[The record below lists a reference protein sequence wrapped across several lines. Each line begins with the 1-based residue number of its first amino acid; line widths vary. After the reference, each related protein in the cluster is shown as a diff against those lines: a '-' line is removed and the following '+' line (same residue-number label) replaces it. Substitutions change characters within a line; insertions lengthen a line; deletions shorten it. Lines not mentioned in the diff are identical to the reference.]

1 MSHGAPAHFRDTD
14 ARYSWGMRARQE
26 YRRRPLRT
34 ILKYGVIASAV
45 GAVGS
50 ALAAAPAITV
60 DHLERRGR
68 VKRDAPQPGT
78 FEADVAES
86 SIRIYTDGGALYDDM
101 IAAIDA
107 AEHSVIMETYI
118 WKNDEV
124 GQRFIDA
131 FNHAAERGVRVHLM
145 YDGFAN
151 LVVPQSFYRQLS
163 DRVFVHRLP
172 VFRRKIWK
180 APLRYTGLNHSKVLV
195 VDDRIGF
202 VGGYNIGALYAREW
216 RDTHIRE
223 IGPAVWGLRNSVARV
238 WNERCNTDEAIPW
251 IAPDTWAS
259 PVHVA
264 ANLPVQLVY
273 PIRQMYLDAIERAQH
288 RVWITTPYF
297 VPDQQIVRALSLA
310 AERGVDVR
318 LMVPKES
325 NHILADWVT
334 RGFYGQLLSS
344 KITLLLYAASMIHA
358 KTATIDGE
366 WSTVG
371 TANIDRLSLTFNY
384 ETNVEIVDPDFA
396 REMERIYAADSE
408 HCEVLEPP
416 HWEGR
421 STATKVAEAALLP
434 FRPLF

>member
-1 MSHGAPAHFRDTD
+1 MRTLVKYAAIATGLGAL
-14 ARYSWGMRARQE
+14 G
-26 YRRRPLRT
+26 
-34 ILKYGVIASAV
+34 SAV
-45 GAVGS
+45 
-50 ALAAAPAITV
+50 AAAPAILV

-68 VKRDAPQPGT
+68 VKRRALHPGT
-78 FEADVAES
+78 YHSEVSGSALT
-86 SIRIYTDGGALYDDM
+86 IYTDGGTLYDDM
-101 IAAIDA
+101 LEAIDG

-118 WKNDEV
+118 WKNDEL

-131 FNHAAERGVRVHLM
+131 FNSAAERGVRVHLM

-151 LVVPQSFYRQLS
+151 LVVPKSFYAQLS

-195 VDDRIGF
+195 VDDGIGF

-238 WNERCNTDEAIPW
+238 WNERCSSDEAIPW
-251 IAPDTWAS
+251 ISPDTWRS
-259 PVHVA
+259 PVSVA

-273 PIRQMYLDAIERAQH
+273 PIRQMYLDAIERAEH
-288 RVWITTPYF
+288 RIWITTPYF
-297 VPDQQIVRALSLA
+297 VPDQQIVLALRHA

-344 KITLLLYAASMIHA
+344 KITLLLYTASMIHA

-384 ETNVEIVDPDFA
+384 ETNVEIVDVDFA
-396 REMERIYAADSE
+396 REMERIYETDSE
-408 HCEVLEPP
+408 HCETLTPSD
-416 HWEGR
+416 WDRRTR
-421 STATKVAEAALLP
+421 SARLAEAALLP